1 MKFFS
6 KIFKNK
12 SMVTLIAMIVCLAI
26 LYFAYNYR
34 VNKAIQAV
42 DVPIATRK
50 IEAREEIKAEDIKT
64 KKVASAMITEN
75 VIRRKEDLE
84 GKYVNY
90 NTFIPEG
97 SLFYRSAVVT
107 WDEMPDSSWNKIED
121 GNTIVSLAVN
131 STTTFG
137 NSIYPGTV
145 IDLYYKNYN
154 AAGKLFIGILIKDIK
169 VLAVKDDAGNHI
181 FTRSADQRQ
190 ASALIF
196 QVPEYLHLLL
206 KRALYVGGNG
216 SLFPV
221 PRMHKADYQAETKIY
236 EKDTNYI
243 VNFIN
248 ANAMRLCPDDNP
260 NCDVEV
266 TKINVSE

>member
-154 AAGKLFIGILIKDIK
+154 AEGKLFIGILIKDIK

-196 QVPEYLHLLL
+196 QGP
-206 KRALYVGGNG
+206 
-216 SLFPV
+216 S
-221 PRMHKADYQAETKIY
+221 Q
-236 EKDTNYI
+236 
-243 VNFIN
+243 
-248 ANAMRLCPDDNP
+248 
-260 NCDVEV
+260 
-266 TKINVSE
+266 